1 MRGKTACFTGHRKI
15 PFIQIQTIK
24 KNLKKVI
31 VSLIEQG
38 YCFLGT
44 GGALGFDTMAAQTIL
59 DLKRDYPQI
68 KLILVLPCP
77 SQANYWREKDKTIY
91 KEIKAK
97 ADKVV
102 YIAQEYTRDC
112 MFARNRH
119 LVDNSSV
126 CICYLTERSGGTAY
140 TVEYALKKGLRTINL
155 AKM

>member
-1 MRGKTACFTGHRKI
+1 MRNHTACFTGHRKI
-15 PFIQIQTIK
+15 PFIQIHTIK

-38 YCFLGT
+38 YYFFGA
-44 GGALGFDTMAAQTIL
+44 GGALGFDTIAAQTIL
-59 DLKRDYPQI
+59 DLKQDYPQI

-77 SQANYWREKDKTIY
+77 SQANHWRGKDKTVY
-91 KEIKAK
+91 EEIKAK

-112 MFARNRH
+112 MLTRNRH

-140 TVEYALKKGLRTINL
+140 TVEYALKKGLKTINL
-155 AKM
+155 AEM